1 MNFLNI
7 CEYYKKGGDRLDCI
21 FCKIINKEIKAD
33 IVYEDDKVLAFR
45 DISPKAPIH
54 VLVIPK
60 THIEGFVYLKD
71 EHSGDINAVLKAINN
86 VVEILKIKESGFRI
100 IVNSG
105 KDGGQEVEHL
115 HFHILGGKPLSFPV
129 L

>member
-1 MNFLNI
+1 MEN
-7 CEYYKKGGDRLDCI
+7 CI
-21 FCKIINKEIKAD
+21 FCKIVKKEIKAD
-33 IVYEDDKVLAFR
+33 IVYEDEKVLAFR

-60 THIEGFVYLKD
+60 THIDGFVYLKD
-71 EHSGDINAVLKAINN
+71 EHSSDMNSVLEAINK
-86 VVEILKIKESGFRI
+86 VVEILKIKEKGFRI

-115 HFHILGGKPLSFPV
+115 HFHILGGKPLNFPI